1 MVDGS
6 TFTMFTA
13 AGLNCAGSMR
23 LSTNGARSLIAP
35 AALHAAEANCV
46 KSPASMVAVGTNVT
60 VSAGVWVARVP

>member
-1 MVDGS
+1 MDGN
-6 TFTMFTA
+6 TFAMLTA

-35 AALHAAEANCV
+35 AALHLAEATCV
-46 KSPASMVAVGTNVT
+46 KSPASMAAVGTNVT